1 MELLSIGT
9 IMEVNGRKLCVIGYT
24 GTEEG
29 RFGYCTVPYPVGYL
43 NLEKTFFIPLDLP
56 VNVLAAGYETEDSQ
70 RMLTVMNNFFQL
82 AQKVPAEQMPQVMAK
97 YKAAV
102 DALRKEGKL

>member
-9 IMEVNGRKLCVIGYT
+9 ILEVNNRKLCIMGYT
-24 GTEEG
+24 GSDEG
-29 RFGYCTVPYPVGYL
+29 QFGYCTVPYPIGYL

-56 VNVLAAGYETEDSQ
+56 VSVLASGYETEDS
-70 RMLTVMNNFFQL
+70 RKLLTVLSNFIQL
-82 AQKVPAEQMPQVMAK
+82 SQKVPAEQLPQVMAK

-102 DALRKEGKL
+102 NALRKEGKL